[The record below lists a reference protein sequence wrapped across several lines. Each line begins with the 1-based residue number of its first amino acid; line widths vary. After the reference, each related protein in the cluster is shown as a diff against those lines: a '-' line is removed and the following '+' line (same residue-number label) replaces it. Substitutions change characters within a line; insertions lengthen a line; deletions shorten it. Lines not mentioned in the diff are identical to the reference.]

1 MADVPPTSATDAANP
16 LVFHPTMFSFKRHS
30 RANTLQISPQDPYAH
45 YRRPGSAC
53 FEKLFDQEEIDRF
66 NRETVNAQP
75 VGGVWG
81 GVGAENIGEAEW
93 RDIRGFWE
101 W

>member
-1 MADVPPTSATDAANP
+1 MLIQS
-16 LVFHPTMFSFKRHS
+16 
-30 RANTLQISPQDPYAH
+30 LQISAADPYAH
-45 YRRPGSAC
+45 YRRPGTAC

-66 NRETVNAQP
+66 NRETVNAHP
-75 VGGVWG
+75 AGGVWG
-81 GVGAENIGEAEW
+81 GIGGQDEGGEW